1 MALLL
6 VQKICFSLQRIFPF
20 VSRKKEKDSRGQ
32 KEREKKGLKPYA
44 MNH

>member
-1 MALLL
+1 
-6 VQKICFSLQRIFPF
+6 LQWIFPF
-20 VSRKKEKDSRGQ
+20 VSKKEKDFRGQ